1 MDRHPL
7 PPGPPPPPPL
17 DGHGSEEIIVCVIAL
32 IVVAVAVYLIAR
44 IVEGRTPFA
53 RRERAPS
60 DPLEVIRV
68 RYARGELGR
77 EEYLEAWLDLT
88 SGTPP
93 VSPRPPAPPAE

>member
-17 DGHGSEEIIVCVIAL
+17 EGRGVEEIVICVVAL

-44 IVEGRTPFA
+44 VVEARGPLA
-53 RRERAPS
+53 RRVAVPS
-60 DPLEVIRV
+60 DPIELLRL
-68 RYARGELGR
+68 RYARGEIGR

-88 SGTPP
+88 SGPPQRSADVPPPPTP
-93 VSPRPPAPPAE
+93 